1 MNNKIKKLILTFA
14 LVASSGLYALQG
26 LNVITITTD
35 DPVGYLKWLT
45 ESQPVFQEAQGD
57 DVLASGIC
65 SPVAGGADVNE
76 HYVWN
81 FAPSVSAMMSNPG
94 FFSDI
99 NVQRAIRKIASK
111 REVTRRDLMY
121 SIKSGEVGAV
131 GTSTANYNLI
141 SSTND
146 VSGYASALTR
156 MENAAASNGF
166 DDISVALYGSVTSG
180 DRAGTVMASVQAP
193 TPARLGAFFDQRDSA
208 WMSEAMSEFNSI
220 RTPVIDFMMT
230 CTVLSVNN

>member
-94 FFSDI
+94 FFSDK

-121 SIKSGEVGAV
+121 SVNSGEVGAV

-193 TPARLGAFFDQRDSA
+193 PPARLGAFFDQRDSA

>member
-131 GTSTANYNLI
+131 GTSTAKYNLI

>member
-1 MNNKIKKLILTFA
+1 MINKINKLILTFT

-99 NVQRAIRKIASK
+99 NVQSAIRKIASK

-121 SIKSGEVGAV
+121 SVKSGEVGAV

>member
-1 MNNKIKKLILTFA
+1 MKKILKKFTLLT
-14 LVASSGLYALQG
+14 LLLSSSGVFALQG

-35 DPVGYLKWLT
+35 DPEGYLKWLT

-65 SPVAGGADVNE
+65 SPVAGGANVNE

-94 FFSDI
+94 FFTDK

-111 REVTRRDLMY
+111 REVTRRDLMFA
-121 SIKSGEVGAV
+121 IKSGEVGAV
-131 GTSTANYNLI
+131 GTSVANYNLI
-141 SSTND
+141 SSTDD

-166 DDISVALYGSVTSG
+166 DDISVSLHGSVASG

-193 TPARLGAFFDQRDSA
+193 TSSRLGAFFDQRDSV

-230 CTVLSVNN
+230 CTTLSVNN

>member
-76 HYVWN
+76 HYVGN

-94 FFSDI
+94 FFSDK

-121 SIKSGEVGAV
+121 SVKSGEVGAV

>member
-1 MNNKIKKLILTFA
+1 
-14 LVASSGLYALQG
+14 
-26 LNVITITTD
+26 
-35 DPVGYLKWLT
+35 
-45 ESQPVFQEAQGD
+45 
-57 DVLASGIC
+57 
-65 SPVAGGADVNE
+65 
-76 HYVWN
+76 
-81 FAPSVSAMMSNPG
+81 MMSNPE
-94 FFSDI
+94 FFSDP

-111 REVTRRDLMY
+111 REVTRRDLMFA
-121 SIKSGEVGAV
+121 IKGGEVGGP

-156 MENAAASNGF
+156 MEDAAANNGF

-193 TPARLGAFFDQRDSA
+193 TSERLGAFFDQRNSA
-208 WMSEAMSEFNSI
+208 WMTQAMSEFNSI

>member
-94 FFSDI
+94 FFSDK

>member
-1 MNNKIKKLILTFA
+1 MCIRDR
-14 LVASSGLYALQG
+14 
-26 LNVITITTD
+26 D

-81 FAPSVSAMMSNPG
+81 FAPSVSAMMGNPG
-94 FFSDI
+94 FFSDK

-208 WMSEAMSEFNSI
+208 WMNEAMSEFNSI

>member
-111 REVTRRDLMY
+111 RVVTRRDLMY

>member
-1 MNNKIKKLILTFA
+1 M
-14 LVASSGLYALQG
+14 
-26 LNVITITTD
+26 
-35 DPVGYLKWLT
+35 GYLKWLT

-81 FAPSVSAMMSNPG
+81 FAPSVSAMMGNPG
-94 FFSDI
+94 FFSDK

-208 WMSEAMSEFNSI
+208 WMNEAMSEFNSI

>member
-94 FFSDI
+94 FFSDK

-121 SIKSGEVGAV
+121 SVKSGEVGAV

>member
-81 FAPSVSAMMSNPG
+81 FAPSVSAMMGNPG
-94 FFSDI
+94 FFSDK

-121 SIKSGEVGAV
+121 SVKSGEVGAV

-208 WMSEAMSEFNSI
+208 WMNEAMSEFNSI

>member
-1 MNNKIKKLILTFA
+1 MNNKIKKLILTFV

-94 FFSDI
+94 FFSDK

-208 WMSEAMSEFNSI
+208 WMNEAMSEFNSI

>member
-81 FAPSVSAMMSNPG
+81 FAPSVSAMMGNPG
-94 FFSDI
+94 FFSDK

>member
-94 FFSDI
+94 FFSDK

-121 SIKSGEVGAV
+121 SVKSGEVGAV

-180 DRAGTVMASVQAP
+180 DRAGTVMSSVQAP

>member
-94 FFSDI
+94 FFSDK

-121 SIKSGEVGAV
+121 SVKSGEVGAV

-208 WMSEAMSEFNSI
+208 WMNEAMSEFNSI

>member
-94 FFSDI
+94 FFSDK

-208 WMSEAMSEFNSI
+208 WMNEAMSEFNSI

>member
-1 MNNKIKKLILTFA
+1 
-14 LVASSGLYALQG
+14 
-26 LNVITITTD
+26 
-35 DPVGYLKWLT
+35 
-45 ESQPVFQEAQGD
+45 
-57 DVLASGIC
+57 
-65 SPVAGGADVNE
+65 
-76 HYVWN
+76 
-81 FAPSVSAMMSNPG
+81 MMSNPG
-94 FFSDI
+94 FFSDK

-121 SIKSGEVGAV
+121 SVKSGEVGAV

-208 WMSEAMSEFNSI
+208 WMNEAMSEFNSI

>member
-121 SIKSGEVGAV
+121 SVKSGEVGAV